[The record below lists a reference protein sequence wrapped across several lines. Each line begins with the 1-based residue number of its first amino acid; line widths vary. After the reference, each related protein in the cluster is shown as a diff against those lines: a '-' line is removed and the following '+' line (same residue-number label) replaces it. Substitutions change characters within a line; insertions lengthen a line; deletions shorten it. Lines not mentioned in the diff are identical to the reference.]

1 MNCVLTKALI
11 TMSFFLSVTA
21 EELPEKVTFNEHI
34 RPIFSSTCFDCHGP
48 DAHEAKAHLQLHTF
62 EAATEPRT
70 YKTKSGKEKTKDAVI
85 VPGHPEKSAVWE
97 RISTNDED
105 DIMPPIDFHH
115 ELSDRDKALVKKWI
129 QQGAEYQAHWAY
141 EPIAKF
147 NQEKIPSTIDSM
159 VLSKLKEKGFSKQNP
174 LDDKLVLARRLSLD
188 LRGLLP
194 TQKELD
200 TFLNDKS
207 PKAWENLVDT
217 FLADSAYGERM
228 GTHWFDVV
236 RYSNSVGFH
245 GDQELQSAPYRDYV
259 IKAFNDNMPYDQF
272 TREQLAGDLLEKPTQ
287 DQIIATAYNRLNKV
301 TKEGGAQEG
310 EYLAKYATDRVANLS
325 AVWLG
330 STLECAECHN
340 HKYDPFTAED
350 FYSMSAFF
358 ADIKQVGVYNKFNGQ
373 PLGNNGNYP
382 PQLIILPDEQK
393 AELDKLQTDIKKFK
407 KKDKKSKEYKAVKSK
422 IDRLM
427 KQAKICVITETQ
439 EPRVT
444 RILPRGNWMDKTG
457 KVVQP
462 AVPHFMP
469 QINKEGRA
477 NRLDLA
483 NWLCSEDNPMA
494 ARTFM
499 NRIWAMYFGQGITQ
513 IEEDLGSQGELPI
526 NPELLDF
533 LARKFID
540 NGWDIKSMV
549 KGIVMSKTYRLSTTR
564 SPKMIEKDPYNRLL
578 ARQSILRL
586 NAEFIR
592 DSALQVSGLLNTKI
606 GGRNIMPYQPADYY
620 ASMNF
625 NPFKYRSEKDNEQY
639 RRAVYMHWQRTFLHP
654 FLKNFDAPEREV
666 SICNRTPSNT
676 PLQALTLLNDPSF
689 VEAAKALASRALNEG
704 GKSLNQQLSW
714 IINTSLG
721 RSANPV
727 ELDALSELYSSQLS
741 YFKANT
747 KETDTFL
754 KTGLKKIDPKLNKAQ
769 VAAMTQVARAVL
781 NLHEFIV
788 RR

>member
-1 MNCVLTKALI
+1 MKRVWIAVLAG
-11 TMSFFLSVTA
+11 LSTLLPLSA
-21 EELPEKVTFNEHI
+21 ENIPEKVTFNEHI

-48 DAHEAKAHLQLHTF
+48 DAHEAKAHLQLHSF
-62 EAATEPRT
+62 DAATQPRT
-70 YKTKSGKEKTKDAVI
+70 YTTKSGKKKTKEPVI
-85 VPGHPEKSAVWE
+85 IPGSPAKSAVWE

-105 DIMPPIDFHH
+105 DIMPPVDFHH
-115 ELSDRDKALVKKWI
+115 ELSERDKALVKKWI
-129 QQGAEYQAHWAY
+129 EQGAEYQAHWAY

-147 NQEKIPSTIDSM
+147 EQTNIPSTIDKM
-159 VLSKLKEKGFSKQNP
+159 VLQKLQAEGFSEQNP
-174 LDDKLVLARRLSLD
+174 LDNKLVLARRLSLD

-194 TQKELD
+194 TQKELYS
-200 TFLNDKS
+200 FINDKS
-207 PKAWENLVDT
+207 PKAWENLVDN
-217 FLADSAYGERM
+217 FMADKAYGERM

-245 GDQELQSAPYRDYV
+245 GDQELRSAPYRDYV

-272 TREQLAGDLLEKPTQ
+272 TKEQLAGDLLENPTRTQ
-287 DQIIATAYNRLNKV
+287 TIATAYNRLNKV
-301 TKEGGAQEG
+301 TKEGGAQPG
-310 EYLAKYATDRVANLS
+310 EYLAKYATDRVSNLS

-358 ADIKQVGVYNKFNGQ
+358 ADIKQTGVYKG
-373 PLGNNGNYP
+373 GNNKIFAPELFLYTP
-382 PQLIILPDEQK
+382 EQEKEARRLKKQLNK
-393 AELDKLQTDIKKFK
+393 IKNR
-407 KKDKKSKEYKAVKSK
+407 KSKEYKALLKKENTLNKSVE
-422 IDRLM
+422 
-427 KQAKICVITETQ
+427 ICVITETQ

-444 RILPRGNWMDKTG
+444 RILPRGNWMDQTG
-457 KVVQP
+457 KIVEP
-462 AVPHFMP
+462 AVPHFMQ

-494 ARTFM
+494 ARAFM

-513 IEEDLGSQGELPI
+513 IEEDLGSQGELPV

-540 NGWDIKSMV
+540 SNWNVKSMV
-549 KGIVMSKTYRLSTTR
+549 KGIVMSKTYRLSTNR
-564 SPKMIEKDPYNRLL
+564 SPQMIDKDPYNRLL

-592 DSALQVSGLLNTKI
+592 DSTLQVSGLLNKKI

-625 NPFKYRSEKDNEQY
+625 NPFKYRPEKDQEQY

-666 SICNRTPSNT
+666 GICARTPSNT

-689 VEAAKALASRALNEG
+689 VEAAKALAERTLKEG
-704 GKSLNQQLSW
+704 GSSLDKQLAW
-714 IINTSLG
+714 IIQNCLG
-721 RSANPV
+721 RSANPIEV
-727 ELDALSELYSSQLS
+727 STMKELYGSQVS
-741 YFKANT
+741 YFKSNPQQA
-747 KETDTFL
+747 DTFL
-754 KTGLKKIDPKLNKAQ
+754 KIGNKQADSKLNKAQ
-769 VAAMTQVARAVL
+769 LAAMAQVARAVM